1 MDSLVYG
8 VFNVQNRLLLL
19 RAYELEQA
27 GEDGRE
33 GRFRDLF
40 WREDLFQ
47 YKYAERRLAVTTLR
61 HCLVPA
67 RLWTPE
73 AAPAGLQA
81 LTELPAEEEVLSVP
95 LSGLGA
101 QMAFSLDGGLL
112 AFVRQAAPDIRILD
126 AGAGFLAAARQGM
139 DALGSHQVFACI
151 RDRVLHVAAFHNTN
165 LLLYNTYPFQTSPD
179 ALYFLLLV
187 YDQLN
192 LNPEETPLNLAGPVL
207 PESELYRL
215 FYRFVRQIRF
225 APPPSGLLL
234 PEAFPEENLHFHFDL
249 MGTALL

>member
-19 RAYELEQA
+19 RAYELGAA

-33 GRFRDLF
+33 GRFRDFF
-40 WREDLFQ
+40 WREDLLQ
-47 YKYAERRLAVTTLR
+47 YKYAERRLAATTLQ

-73 AAPAGLQA
+73 AAPASLQA
-81 LTELPAEEEVLSVP
+81 LTQLPAEEEVLSVS
-95 LSGLGA
+95 LSGIGA
-101 QMAFSLDGGLL
+101 QMAFSLEKPLL
-112 AFVRQAAPDIRILD
+112 EFLRQAAPDLRLLD
-126 AGAGFLAAARQGM
+126 AGAAFLAAARHQM
-139 DALGSHQVFACI
+139 DHLASHQVFACI
-151 RDRVLHVAAFHNTN
+151 RDRILHVAAFHNLN
-165 LLLYNTYPFQTSPD
+165 LLLYNAYPFQTSPD

-192 LNPEETPLNLAGPVL
+192 LNPEETPLHLAGPIL
-207 PESELYRL
+207 PDSELYRL

-225 APPPSGLLL
+225 ATPPSGLLL
-234 PEAFPEENLHFHFDL
+234 PEGFPEENLHFHFDL
-249 MGTALL
+249 LGTALL